1 MSKITIDKNKYDELL
16 ADRKRLRFIQ
26 KNRVSIIYF
35 GNKCLAAAE
44 NIGLFVERENIWV
57 TIDDAMVEFEDD

>member
-44 NIGLFVERENIWV
+44 NIG
-57 TIDDAMVEFEDD
+57 